1 MMASKK
7 RCNHHGFGAAH
18 SWLTQP
24 PPWVVAAASSAITIA
39 IITRH
44 LRSSTGQ
51 AAPPSKPETAQASN
65 RLAAHAQRHP
75 AAEVDAPAASA
86 VPNGTAPESDSKNS
100 DRQARRLI
108 IERAQREAPHLCN
121 LPYPWLH
128 EVAEHIEKQA
138 PGDGTLRKQVRRAQM
153 GRISNALLLIATLL
167 TTVLP
172 VVLTTWVVITIV
184 RTGTFTMSLPQRW
197 PVLGLKSEMAVTAL
211 SALFAANAAINVAL
225 AVSGLSIRRPDQ
237 IYDTLWRTDL
247 TRVAGAAAFAAVSTL
262 LIFLVGGSDRNPAT
276 VFLMLVLAVLTIAL
290 AITCDQRENTITR
303 TERFH
308 SARNTLSGLIVWREH
323 LRARHVPTAY
333 HGLGQPPKEDRYR
346 TWYVLLAITAMAL
359 ICMCL
364 FAVIAMHTRPALA
377 VLVIL
382 CLGAVLSLGATWSF
396 LFQTQLRWTNVTDD
410 PERSLDRIP
419 LLEKV
424 FVTGLT
430 VCALLLAS
438 FPDGRIAATI
448 VIGIVVGPVILFRA
462 ISLSLKPGHSRVV
475 DFLAWPV
482 WGRVETELERKQD
495 VLTQSASHRFIQEL
509 SWIEPTPAGQ
519 RTLSSTA
526 HTRHA

>member
-7 RCNHHGFGAAH
+7 RCDHHGFGAARRWP
-18 SWLTQP
+18 SRLL
-24 PPWVVAAASSAITIA
+24 PWAVAAASSAITSA
-39 IITRH
+39 IIARH
-44 LRSSTGQ
+44 LRSSTGP
-51 AAPPSKPETAQASN
+51 AAPPCHPENTQASN
-65 RLAAHAQRHP
+65 RLAAHSDRCP
-75 AAEVDAPAASA
+75 AAEVDATNASA
-86 VPNGTAPESDSKNS
+86 APKDTMSKPDSGDS

-108 IERAQREAPHLCN
+108 IERAQRDAPQLCD
-121 LPYPWLH
+121 LPTPWLY
-128 EVAEHIEKQA
+128 EIAERIEKQA
-138 PGDGTLRKQVRRAQM
+138 PSDGTQRKQARHAQM

-167 TTVLP
+167 TVVLP
-172 VVLTTWVVITIV
+172 IVVTAWVSITVV
-184 RTGTFTMSLPQRW
+184 RTGTVPVSFPQHW
-197 PVLGLKSEMAVTAL
+197 PNLQLKSEMAATAL

-225 AVSGLSIRRPDQ
+225 AVSALSIRRSDQ
-237 IYDTLWRTDL
+237 IYDTLWRADL

-262 LIFLVGGSDRNPAT
+262 LLFLVGGDDRNPAT
-276 VFLMLVLAVLTIAL
+276 AFLMLVLTALTIAL

-359 ICMCL
+359 ICMGL

-438 FPDGRIAATI
+438 FPDGRIAATT

-482 WGRVETELERKQD
+482 WGRVNTELGRKQD

-509 SWIEPTPAGQ
+509 SWIEPAPAGQ

-526 HTRHA
+526 RTRA